1 MSHFEK
7 FIHNQ
12 KLLTAIVIALVI
24 CYAILSILVAHHP
37 VPNLD
42 VKISLWVQKYH
53 TAWLDQL
60 MLAISFFGELPYSL
74 LLVLLIS
81 GIFFKLKYKR
91 EAYFLLLILL
101 SGLLILGLKNI
112 IDRPRPTAFYVR
124 LVEINRFHSFPSG
137 HVMSYLI
144 FFGFLIVLM
153 QKLPNVPRVLRN
165 TIIAFSAFLICTIP
179 LSRVYL
185 GAHWFSDTLG
195 GLILGFVC
203 LLPLC
208 YFYFK
213 RNGDKAEAPSPLS
226 N

>member
-1 MSHFEK
+1 M
-7 FIHNQ
+7 
-12 KLLTAIVIALVI
+12 
-24 CYAILSILVAHHP
+24 VAHHP
-37 VPNLD
+37 VPSLD
-42 VKISLWVQKYH
+42 VKISMWVQKYH
-53 TAWLDQL
+53 TDWLDQV
-60 MLAISFFGELPYSL
+60 MLGISFFGELPYSL

-91 EAYFLLLILL
+91 EAYFLLMISL

-144 FFGFLIVLM
+144 FFGFLILLM
-153 QKLPNVPRVLRN
+153 KKLPNVPKALRI
-165 TIIAFSAFLICTIP
+165 TVISLSAFLICTIP
-179 LSRVYL
+179 ISRVYL

-195 GLILGFVC
+195 GLILGVVC

-208 YFYFK
+208 YFYLK